1 MIQKRRFRLHDGKS
15 GSAITIRVTPRM
27 AKNEIHDILDDG
39 TVKIRLTAPPVDGKA
54 NKELTRFLAEVL
66 DVPVSSIEIIAG
78 LSGHDKIVSILDLET
93 DQVQEKILKHLARK

>member
-1 MIQKRRFRLHDGKS
+1 MTQKRRFRLHDGKS